1 MAAPGESDSVDWF
14 DESWRPRSLRPPR
27 PSAFPRKGRV
37 LLLAAVVAAHLFGAL
52 FLLARRDEPGFSGER
67 ALQVEFVFEWPELPP
82 EPVVEPEAPEQ
93 AASGPAAAPR
103 PDAPR
108 RVPPPP
114 RAPGAPA
121 SAPAL
126 ADATLAQRLYDAD
139 GRVRLSKEVMAELDK
154 TYGDARRFS
163 YEIPRMGDAEKLFYR
178 KPVVTYEAT
187 RFDAYWTPDADL
199 LTSLLTQLAEKTTK
213 EIRVPVPG
221 RPDSKMVCKISLLAL
236 GGGCGILTNGWD
248 YAGPVD
254 DPATLSEEEDRQCQA
269 WWDQIVGATTQDAWR
284 STRKLYDQ
292 ECRKPRERKP
302 AG

>member
-1 MAAPGESDSVDWF
+1 MTAPGDSDSVDWF
-14 DESWRPRSLRPPR
+14 DETWRPRSLRPPR
-27 PSAFPRKGRV
+27 PSAFPRQSRV

-52 FLLARRDEPGFSGER
+52 FLLARRDEPGFDGER
-67 ALQVEFVFEWPELPP
+67 ALQVEFVFEWPALPP
-82 EPVVEPEAPEQ
+82 EPVAEPDAPAEATR
-93 AASGPAAAPR
+93 GPSAAPR
-103 PDAPR
+103 PDLPR
-108 RVPPPP
+108 RVPPP
-114 RAPGAPA
+114 
-121 SAPAL
+121 
-126 ADATLAQRLYDAD
+126 RLYDAD

-163 YEIPRMGDAEKLFYR
+163 YEIPRMGDAERLFYR

-199 LTSLLTQLAEKTTK
+199 LTSILTQLAEKTTK
-213 EIRVPVPG
+213 EIRIPVPG

-254 DPATLSEEEDRQCQA
+254 DPATLSEEEDKQCQA
-269 WWDQIVGATTQDAWR
+269 WWDQITGATTQDAWR